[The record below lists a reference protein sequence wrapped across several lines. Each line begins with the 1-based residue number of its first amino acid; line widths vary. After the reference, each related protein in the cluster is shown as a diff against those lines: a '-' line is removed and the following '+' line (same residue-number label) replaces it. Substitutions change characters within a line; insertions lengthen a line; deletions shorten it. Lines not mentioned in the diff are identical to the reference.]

1 LRTFERFQRDTFIAL
16 SDKGFNKLLAC
27 LNHKKQ
33 EIRKLSFRIFV
44 DLLYNNDVLQN
55 IFCEKFDFNPVGN
68 VICLNWMPKP
78 LKEKIKFDA
87 KLLKNI
93 KQSTNIQSKRQY
105 WMWPD
110 NVIYNDDNLPDPQ
123 KYLFGVYYGNKNVN
137 ITYKKFEIND
147 FYQKFLYIEY

>member
-123 KYLFGVYYGNKNVN
+123 KYLIGVYYGNKNVN
-137 ITYKKFEIND
+137 ITYKKFE
-147 FYQKFLYIEY
+147 